1 MTYEE
6 NIIFEQYFQYKN
18 LTSEEGDYYLDI
30 LRHIKDICDSD
41 IRVSSE
47 GSSVFDIVFMS
58 IIKESNGKVTF
69 NGAVSNGEENK
80 CVDGLIEKIKN
91 KTYVMTEVYRLHP
104 SLEDEEKIYST
115 VDYFSF
121 TSNKVNRRSEYVGGN
136 KSSITLKIFDHD
148 SLEEYKLLKAR
159 GYEKHVL

>member
-18 LTSEEGDYYLDI
+18 LTPEEGDYYLDI

-47 GSSVFDIVFMS
+47 GSSIFDIVFMS
-58 IIKESNGKVTF
+58 IIKESNGRVTF

-80 CVDGLIEKIKN
+80 CIDGLIEKIKN

-104 SLEDEEKIYST
+104 SLEDEEKMYST

-121 TSNKVNRRSEYVGGN
+121 SPNSVKRKSYYSNNGKSEV
-136 KSSITLKIFDHD
+136 ILKPFDKN
-148 SLEEYKLLKAR
+148 SLEEYKLSKV
-159 GYEKHVL
+159 EEHKKHEL

>member
-47 GSSVFDIVFMS
+47 GSSIFDMVFMS

-80 CVDGLIEKIKN
+80 CIDGLIEKIKN

-104 SLEDEEKIYST
+104 SLDGEEKKYST

-121 TSNKVNRRSEYVGGN
+121 SSNSVKRKSCYSNNRKSEV
-136 KSSITLKIFDHD
+136 TLKPFDMN
-148 SLEEYKLLKAR
+148 SLEEYKISKV
-159 GYEKHVL
+159 EEHKKHEL